1 MDNRLK
7 TYKDYI
13 YMLFGKDPE
22 TDILPIEPEQ
32 MFNPKWI
39 LENSIYESP
48 HKCAE
53 TAMSFISNEFYEG
66 RTSFYRNIYNLMKEC
81 IKVLNKYIKSAIPED
96 KETDEYKKI
105 KSHLSKF
112 KKMMK
117 DVTVSKSTYCIYRI
131 IDEDDDGNETVIY
144 ESPEMIDRFGPL
156 KYNPDAD
163 PIFNYNNH
171 SYNLL
176 LDYSQKYDYCDYDY
190 APNHYEYVYSTDNGK
205 CISRSSMIENYYN
218 T

>member
-1 MDNRLK
+1 
-7 TYKDYI
+7 
-13 YMLFGKDPE
+13 
-22 TDILPIEPEQ
+22 
-32 MFNPKWI
+32 
-39 LENSIYESP
+39 
-48 HKCAE
+48 
-53 TAMSFISNEFYEG
+53 
-66 RTSFYRNIYNLMKEC
+66 MKEC
-81 IKVLNKYIKSAIPED
+81 IKVLNKYIKSASPED

-131 IDEDDDGNETVIY
+131 VDEDDDGNETVIY

-156 KYNPDAD
+156 KHNPDAD

-176 LDYSQKYDYCDYDY
+176 LDYACKYDYCDYEN
-190 APNHYEYVYSTDNGK
+190 APIHYEDVYSTDNGK

>member
-1 MDNRLK
+1 MDNKLK

-13 YMLFGKDPE
+13 YMLFGKNPE

-32 MFNPKWI
+32 MFNPKWV

-53 TAMSFISNEFYEG
+53 IALFFISNEFYEG
-66 RTSFYRNIYNLMKEC
+66 RTSFYHNIYNLMKEC
-81 IKVLNKYIKSAIPED
+81 IKVLNKYLKSASSEEM
-96 KETDEYKKI
+96 ETDEYRKI
-105 KSHLSKF
+105 KTHLSKF

-117 DVTVSKSTYCIYRI
+117 SVTVSKSTYCIYRI
-131 IDEDDDGNETVIY
+131 VDEDDDGNETVIY
-144 ESPEMIDRFGPL
+144 ESPEMIDRFGPS
-156 KYNPDAD
+156 KFNPDGD
-163 PIFNYNNH
+163 PIFNYNDH

-176 LDYSQKYDYCDYDY
+176 LDYSCKYDYCDWEN
-190 APNHYEYVYSTDNGK
+190 APNHTEYVYSSDNGK
-205 CISRSSMIENYYN
+205 RIKRSSMIDNYYN

>member
-13 YMLFGKDPE
+13 YMLFRKDPE

-39 LENSIYESP
+39 FENSIYESP

-66 RTSFYRNIYNLMKEC
+66 RTSFYHNIYNLMKEC
-81 IKVLNKYIKSAIPED
+81 IKVLNKYIKSASPED
-96 KETDEYKKI
+96 KETDEYKKT
-105 KSHLSKF
+105 KTHLSKF

-117 DVTVSKSTYCIYRI
+117 CVTVSKSTYCIYRI

-156 KYNPDAD
+156 KHNPDAD

-176 LDYSQKYDYCDYDY
+176 LDYACKYDYCDYEN
-190 APNHYEYVYSTDNGK
+190 APNHYEYVYSSDNGK
-205 CISRSSMIENYYN
+205 CISRDSMINNYYN